1 MTTKHTNLFKQVEAF
16 NLACDNEPTG
26 PFGDLAHLYRALFKE
41 EAHTELGQAL
51 EKFDAITEVG
61 EDALA
66 EVDAIA
72 DVADALLDSIYIA
85 AGWMHVM
92 GLDANELW
100 AEVQRSNMAKIG
112 PDGKVLKREDGKI
125 IKPEGWQ
132 PPRIRELVAKQL
144 GYVKRVGKDL
154 DAQLSTKSK
163 AVSAVKTEIAQASAV
178 ERMFSIEQSA
188 VLCGI
193 SKTLISEDIKS
204 GKLRH
209 KVFGTNTVRIPESA
223 LAEYQAA

>member
-26 PFGDLAHLYRALFKE
+26 PFGDLARLYRALFQE
-41 EAHTELGQAL
+41 EAHTELGEAL
-51 EKFDAITEVG
+51 EKLDAITGVG
-61 EDALA
+61 EDPLA
-66 EVDAIA
+66 EVEAIA
-72 DVADALLDSIYIA
+72 DVADALLDTIYIA

-100 AEVQRSNMAKIG
+100 SEVQRSNMAKIG
-112 PDGKVLKREDGKI
+112 ADGKVLKREDGKI
-125 IKPEGWQ
+125 IKPDGWQ

-154 DAQLSTKSK
+154 DAQLAAK
-163 AVSAVKTEIAQASAV
+163 AKTVASVKAEIAQASTV
-178 ERMFSIEQSA
+178 ERMFSIEQAA

-193 SKTLISEDIKS
+193 SKTLISEDVKS

-209 KVFGTNTVRIPESA
+209 KVFGVGTIRIPESA
-223 LAEYQAA
+223 LAEYQSA